1 MPARV
6 AGRRFSSS
14 RYFTSKRRPVRDD
27 PGNIISI
34 ASSTRYSTPVGPA
47 MTSGW
52 VRRRNWA
59 SRIRNGRPPKWSPC
73 RWVSSTAS
81 SASGS
86 TPWRFM
92 ASMDVAPQSSSTR
105 LVPASR
111 RMHVWWRPPL
121 PNASPEPRKVTRT
134 RSGARDGG
142 DGVAEDLHGLVN
154 LLALD
159 DERRSEHDQVAG
171 AVDLAARG
179 VHDRAALQRLG
190 LDLLGHAR
198 RGGVRL
204 AARRIANDLD
214 GGHEPDPAHI
224 AHGRKIGEAAQ
235 SHHQVL
241 AHDSGAG
248 DEVVALEVTH
258 HGQAGSGHDR
268 MVAVSEAVMKAAAG
282 VHGLDDTSAC
292 HHGSAWYVATGQ
304 ALAGREDVGPH
315 ARPVLHAEPSSG
327 AAHARHHLD
336 GDEEHA
342 VAVARLSHEPVI
354 LGRWNDRSCRGADGR
369 LRDEGGHRVG
379 AFFTDLCVQS
389 LRALE

>member
-73 RWVSSTAS
+73 RWGSSTAS

-86 TPWRFM
+86 TPGHFM
-92 ASMDVAPQSSSTR
+92 ASMDVAPQSSNTR
-105 LVPASR
+105 REPASR

-134 RSGARDGG
+134 RSGARGGG
-142 DGVAEDLHGLVN
+142 DGVAEDLDGLVD

-159 DERRSEHDQVAG
+159 DERRPKHDQIAG
-171 AVDLAARG
+171 AVGLAARRID
-179 VHDRAALQRLG
+179 DRAALQRLG
-190 LDLLGHAR
+190 LDRLGHAGR
-198 RGGVRL
+198 CWVGL
-204 AARRIANDLD
+204 AARLLANDFH
-214 GGHEPDPAHI
+214 GGHEADPAHV
-224 AHGRKIGEAAQ
+224 AHGGKIGEATQ
-235 SHHQVL
+235 SGQQML
-241 AHDSGAG
+241 AHHGGAR
-248 DEVVALEVTH
+248 DEIVALEIANH
-258 HGQAGSGHDR
+258 REPRRGDDR
-268 MVAVSEAVMKAAAG
+268 MMTVGEAVVETAGRVHRLGHASAGEHGAAR
-282 VHGLDDTSAC
+282 
-292 HHGSAWYVATGQ
+292 YVA
-304 ALAGREDVGPH
+304 ARHSLARRQDVGPH
-315 ARPVLHAEPSSG
+315 ARPVLHPEPPSG
-327 AAHARHHLD
+327 AAHARHHLV

-342 VAVARLSHEPVI
+342 VAVARLPHAAVI
-354 LGRWNDRSCRGADGR
+354 LGR
-369 LRDEGGHRVG
+369 
-379 AFFTDLCVQS
+379 
-389 LRALE
+389 